1 MVISEA
7 MLEWIEH
14 FITNSLGEY
23 GYQAVFVLMVLESA
37 LIPIPSEVTMVFGGF
52 LASRGRLDFFWVGL
66 LGTLA
71 NVVGSWIAYWIGL
84 RGGRPLVERWGR
96 YIFLRPHEL
105 DRAEAWFDRHGDAA
119 VFFGRLLPVV
129 RTFISL
135 PAGVAR
141 MPFGRFTV
149 FTFLGCLP
157 WTFALAWAGL
167 ALGDNWETVLRYG
180 EPISWAIAVAGVAFV
195 TWWLVKRYRSKRAA
209 ELKDAAEPR

>member
-1 MVISEA
+1 

-14 FITNSLGEY
+14 FITDSLGQY

-52 LASRGRLDFFWVGL
+52 LASRGELSFFWVGL

-96 YIFLRPHEL
+96 YVFLRPHEL
-105 DRAEAWFDRHGDAA
+105 DRAEAWFERHGEMA
-119 VFFGRLLPVV
+119 VFVGRLLPVV

-141 MPFGRFTV
+141 MRFGRFTL

-167 ALGDNWETVLRYG
+167 VLGDNWEAVVRYG
-180 EPISWAIAVAGVAFV
+180 EPVSLAIGAIGVALIA
-195 TWWLVKRYRSKRAA
+195 WWLLRRRRRAR
-209 ELKDAAEPR
+209 EPAPSTRP

>member
-1 MVISEA
+1 
-7 MLEWIEH
+7 
-14 FITNSLGEY
+14 
-23 GYQAVFVLMVLESA
+23 
-37 LIPIPSEVTMVFGGF
+37 
-52 LASRGRLDFFWVGL
+52 L

-96 YIFLRPHEL
+96 YVFLRSHEL
-105 DRAEAWFDRHGDAA
+105 DRAEAWFERHGDAA

-141 MPFGRFTV
+141 MRFGRFTL

-167 ALGDNWETVLRYG
+167 ALGDNWETMLRYG
-180 EPISWAIAVAGVAFV
+180 EPISWAIAGAGMALIV
-195 TWWLVKRYRSKRAA
+195 WWLIRRRRRAQKPA
-209 ELKDAAEPR
+209 GAPPSRV